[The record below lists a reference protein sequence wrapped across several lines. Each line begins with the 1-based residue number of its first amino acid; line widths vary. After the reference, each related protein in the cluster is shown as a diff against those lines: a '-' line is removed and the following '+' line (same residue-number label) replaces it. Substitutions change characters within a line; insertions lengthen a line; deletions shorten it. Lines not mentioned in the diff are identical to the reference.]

1 MTAFKVKMSDK
12 KKMLVARISV
22 VVIAIIAMFIA
33 KNPDSNVFRIV
44 SFAWAGFGATF
55 GPVVLFALFYK
66 RTNKWGALAGMVS
79 GAVMVFLWKFVI
91 SGLGGAFAI
100 YELLPAFIVS
110 SIFILVVSHVTAAP
124 SKEVTDVFEEV
135 KAAKLED

>member
-1 MTAFKVKMSDK
+1 MRTAVVPLLGLGLAFLLFKDQFGGAHFAAFV
-12 KKMLVARISV
+12 
-22 VVIAIIAMFIA
+22 AMFLLE
-33 KNPDSNVFRIV
+33 PMFSCVFLVI
-44 SFAWAGFGATF
+44 

-100 YELLPAFIVS
+100 YELLPAFVIS